1 MIDFIVYTLLS
12 LSLLLN
18 VFSIY
23 YAVLAA
29 RKLMIVSSNFEA
41 LEEIISSFESHVK
54 VVHES
59 EMFYGDT
66 TLQALMDHSTDLLEQ
81 IENYK
86 NLDTLVFYE
95 EEEIVLENENEK
107 ETT

>member
-1 MIDFIVYTLLS
+1 MIDIIIYTLLPI
-12 LSLLLN
+12 SLLLN
-18 VFSIY
+18 VFSLY
-23 YAVLAA
+23 YGVMAA

-41 LEEIISSFESHVK
+41 MEEVISSFESHVK

-66 TLQALMDHSTDLLEQ
+66 TLQALMDHSSDLLGQ
-81 IENYK
+81 IDNYK

-95 EEEIVLENENEK
+95 EEEIGIESAK
-107 ETT
+107 ETSTN